1 MTKIQRILVAIDK
14 TPHSKAAL
22 EYALF
27 LKDQF
32 KAKLDL
38 IHVCDPSEVRGTDEV
53 AVLTR
58 AVPGST
64 LESYNEAE
72 IQRELTEFVKTAG
85 LDRQVRND
93 EIEQAEDVVEM
104 IVQIA
109 AKKRADVIV
118 LGSNEKGR
126 IERLIRGSVVHELV
140 EKSPCPVIVCRQQG

>member
-32 KAKLDL
+32 KAELDL
-38 IHVCDPSEVRGTDEV
+38 IHVCDPSKVRGTDEV

-64 LESYNEAE
+64 LEVYNEAE
-72 IQRELTEFVKTAG
+72 IQRELTEFVKAAG
-85 LDRQVRND
+85 LNREVRND
-93 EIEQAEDVVEM
+93 EIEQAKDVVEM
-104 IVQIA
+104 IVQTA
-109 AKKRADVIV
+109 AQKRADVVV
-118 LGSNEKGR
+118 LGSNVKGR
-126 IERLIRGSVVHELV
+126 VER
-140 EKSPCPVIVCRQQG
+140 

>member
-1 MTKIQRILVAIDK
+1 MAKIQRILVAIDK

-27 LKDQF
+27 LKDQV
-32 KAKLDL
+32 KAELDL
-38 IHVCDPSEVRGTDEV
+38 IHVCDPSKVRGTDEV

-64 LESYNEAE
+64 LEVYNEAE
-72 IQRELTEFVKTAG
+72 IQRELTEFVKAAG
-85 LDRQVRND
+85 LNREVRND
-93 EIEQAEDVVEM
+93 EIEQAKDVVEM

-109 AKKRADVIV
+109 VRKRADVIV

-140 EKSPCPVIVCRQQG
+140 EKSPCPVIVCRQ